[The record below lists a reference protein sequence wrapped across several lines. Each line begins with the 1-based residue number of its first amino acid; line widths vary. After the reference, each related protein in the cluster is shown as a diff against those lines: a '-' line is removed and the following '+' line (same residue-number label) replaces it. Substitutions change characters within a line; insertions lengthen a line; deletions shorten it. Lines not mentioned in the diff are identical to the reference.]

1 MLQVIF
7 APLGFN
13 WQISL
18 SLVPAFAAR
27 ETAVT
32 ALATVYAVAGG
43 AEDAAGLA
51 SALSSNVSVATAL
64 SLLAWFAFAPQC
76 MSTLAMIRRETQS
89 WRYVMISFGYMFGLA
104 YIVSFA
110 TYRLA
115 LWLI

>member
-1 MLQVIF
+1 
-7 APLGFN
+7 
-13 WQISL
+13 
-18 SLVPAFAAR
+18 
-27 ETAVT
+27 
-32 ALATVYAVAGG
+32 
-43 AEDAAGLA
+43 
-51 SALSSNVSVATAL
+51 
-64 SLLAWFAFAPQC
+64 